1 MSENGKRGEDGP
13 GTGVV
18 VKAKPKTK
26 KPSMYKVLMLND
38 DYTPMEFV
46 LDAIEQFFDM
56 DRESAMRLMLRV
68 HNEGIAECGTYSYEI
83 AKAKA
88 TQVVAF
94 AREHRHPL
102 QCVIE
107 LKW

>member
-1 MSENGKRGEDGP
+1 
-13 GTGVV
+13 
-18 VKAKPKTK
+18 
-26 KPSMYKVLMLND
+26 LND

-46 LDAIEQFFDM
+46 VNMIEQLFDT
-56 DRESAMRLMLRV
+56 DRESAIPLMLRI

-94 AREHRHPL
+94 AREHRHLL

-107 LKW
+107 RKR